1 MQNKDSIQ
9 NTVIIG
15 LGLCFVCAAIISFIA
30 VGLKQTQKQNVILDQ
45 QKKIVAAA
53 DLESFYGSV
62 TKAYDS
68 IEEIVVDLDTGN
80 LTEIDPKNYDLSKEL
95 QDNSKFINLTS
106 SEDIATIKV
115 RENFSKVFLEYRD
128 GELNTVILP
137 VRGYGLWGILYG
149 YLAIS
154 DDLNTIVGL
163 EFYEHK
169 ETPGLGAEIDNPA
182 WKALWNGKKLFDYK
196 GISRQS
202 TAVRDQIDLGIYN
215 TGSMFGIQN
224 NDGKDLGNIVVLFDE
239 IRVSDSCT
247 DLKLEDFK
255 YKCSALN

>member
-30 VGLKQTQKQNVILDQ
+30 VGLKQTQKQNAILDQ

-149 YLAIS
+149 Y
-154 DDLNTIVGL
+154 
-163 EFYEHK
+163 
-169 ETPGLGAEIDNPA
+169 
-182 WKALWNGKKLFDYK
+182 
-196 GISRQS
+196 
-202 TAVRDQIDLGIYN
+202 
-215 TGSMFGIQN
+215 
-224 NDGKDLGNIVVLFDE
+224 
-239 IRVSDSCT
+239 
-247 DLKLEDFK
+247 
-255 YKCSALN
+255 

>member
-80 LTEIDPKNYDLSKEL
+80 LTEIDPKNYDLTKEL

-154 DDLNTIVGL
+154 NDLNTIVGL

-182 WKALWNGKKLFDYK
+182 WKALWNGKKLFDEEGNLLIEVIKGKVAANDMESTYK
-196 GISRQS
+196 VDGLSGATLTS
-202 TAVRDQIDLGIYN
+202 NGVTNLLAFWLGELGY
-215 TGSMFGIQN
+215 SKFLSSLKEEAQN
-224 NDGKDLGNIVVLFDE
+224 V
-239 IRVSDSCT
+239 
-247 DLKLEDFK
+247 
-255 YKCSALN
+255 

>member
-15 LGLCFVCAAIISFIA
+15 LGLCFVCAAIISLIA

-80 LTEIDPKNYDLSKEL
+80 LTEIDPKNYDLTKEL

-154 DDLNTIVGL
+154 NDLNTIVGL

-182 WKALWNGKKLFDYK
+182 WKALWNGKKLFDEEGNLLIEVVKGKVAANDVESTYK
-196 GISRQS
+196 VDGLSGATLTS
-202 TAVRDQIDLGIYN
+202 NGVTNLLAFWLGELGYSKFLASLKEE
-215 TGSMFGIQN
+215 TQN
-224 NDGKDLGNIVVLFDE
+224 V
-239 IRVSDSCT
+239 
-247 DLKLEDFK
+247 
-255 YKCSALN
+255 

>member
-1 MQNKDSIQ
+1 M
-9 NTVIIG
+9 
-15 LGLCFVCAAIISFIA
+15 
-30 VGLKQTQKQNVILDQ
+30 
-45 QKKIVAAA
+45 
-53 DLESFYGSV
+53 

-68 IEEIVVDLDTGN
+68 IEEIVVDLDTGK

-154 DDLNTIVGL
+154 NDLNTIVGL

-169 ETPGLGAEIDNPA
+169 ETPGLGAEVDNPK
-182 WKALWNGKKLFDYK
+182 WKAQWKGKKLNNSNGELMITVAK
-196 GISRQS
+196 TQKNKEHH
-202 TAVRDQIDLGIYN
+202 IDALAGATLTSN
-215 TGSMFGIQN
+215 GVDNLVKFWMGESGFKKFLKNLQN
-224 NDGKDLGNIVVLFDE
+224 G
-239 IRVSDSCT
+239 
-247 DLKLEDFK
+247 
-255 YKCSALN
+255 AA